1 MTDGGYAAR
10 IRVFQIVDY
19 IPTLETLKL
28 WWWYFVGMFLKVCE
42 LKKSFGGSNFI
53 SGQLLALDNSEARV
67 LDKLPKDP
75 LSFG

>member
-1 MTDGGYAAR
+1 M
-10 IRVFQIVDY
+10 
-19 IPTLETLKL
+19 
-28 WWWYFVGMFLKVCE
+28 GMFLKVCE
-42 LKKSFGGSNFI
+42 LKKSLGGSNFI